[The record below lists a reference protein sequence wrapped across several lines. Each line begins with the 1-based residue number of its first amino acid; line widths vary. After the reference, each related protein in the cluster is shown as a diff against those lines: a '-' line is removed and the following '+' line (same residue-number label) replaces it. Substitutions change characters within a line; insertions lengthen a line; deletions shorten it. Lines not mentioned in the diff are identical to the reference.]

1 MREICVYMY
10 IYIYTWIYQSFYL
23 VINRPGIYHQHFIV
37 GRQPNIPGGEGMGRS
52 WFGLRG
58 GWSQLHCQSRRWS
71 WWSWGTSCV
80 FGKNN
85 NGILGIVWWI
95 GEYIYIYI
103 YIHVHI
109 HTHTLHTY
117 TWVHRYIYTDN
128 HIYSVCLSKAIYDWQ
143 WSWTHILWKHSDK
156 HVNKKECPWNF
167 SRVPRS
173 HGTFIPTFASH
184 TREGVSDG
192 SMGISRNLG
201 FLVPPPQIIP
211 GEERRRKLAER
222 EARAWGTQSGSELQ

>member
-1 MREICVYMY
+1 MHQFDGCVSLSTHADVDLFFLAVGYVLFVHNASPSTNQVNMGLSRLDKQITIQECEKYVCIC

-103 YIHVHI
+103 Y
-109 HTHTLHTY
+109 T
-117 TWVHRYIYTDN
+117 
-128 HIYSVCLSKAIYDWQ
+128 
-143 WSWTHILWKHSDK
+143 
-156 HVNKKECPWNF
+156 
-167 SRVPRS
+167 
-173 HGTFIPTFASH
+173 
-184 TREGVSDG
+184 
-192 SMGISRNLG
+192 
-201 FLVPPPQIIP
+201 
-211 GEERRRKLAER
+211 
-222 EARAWGTQSGSELQ
+222 